1 MSLDWLALPA
11 KSLDTHAAQAARA
24 RQDQLTKP
32 PGSLGRLEELVC
44 TLAAMQGR
52 AIPSLERIRIVVFAA
67 DHGVAAEGVSAY
79 PQAVTREMVRNFVQ
93 GGAAIS
99 VLAREL
105 GAALEV
111 VDVGVVEDP
120 GPLPGVVSR
129 RIAPGSRNLCRE
141 PALSPAEL
149 SQALDAGREAVERAI
164 AAGAQLFIGGE
175 MGIANTTAAAALAAA
190 LLNKPGEA
198 LTGPGTGLDDTG
210 LAHKLGVVNAA
221 LRRHRM
227 GLTDPLECL
236 RHVGGIEIV
245 ALTGAYIACAQA
257 GLPVLVDGFITA
269 TAALTAH
276 RLAAGVDV
284 WLLYSHHS
292 AEPGS
297 TAVLNALAA
306 RPLLDFGMR
315 LGEASGAAVA
325 VPILRAALALHARM
339 ATFAEAGVPAGKK

>member
-1 MSLDWLALPA
+1 MSLDWLTLPV
-11 KSLDTHAAQAARA
+11 KPLDTHAEQAARA

-32 PGSLGRLEELVC
+32 PGSLGRLEELAC
-44 TLAAMQGR
+44 TLAAMQGC

-67 DHGVAAEGVSAY
+67 DHGVATERVSAF
-79 PQAVTREMVRNFVQ
+79 PQAVTRAMVRNFAQ

-99 VLAREL
+99 VLAREV
-105 GAALEV
+105 GATLEV

-129 RIAPGSRNLCRE
+129 RIAPGSRNLYRE

-149 SQALDAGREAVERAI
+149 SQALAAGREAVERAV

-210 LAHKLGVVNAA
+210 LAHKVGVVNAA
-221 LRRHRM
+221 LQRHRTA
-227 GLTDPLECL
+227 LTDPLECL
-236 RHVGGIEIV
+236 RHVGGIEIA

-276 RLAAGVDV
+276 RLAPGVGL
-284 WLLYSHHS
+284 WLLYSHRS

-297 TAVLNALAA
+297 TEVLKALAA

-325 VPILRAALALHARM
+325 VPILRVALALHARM
-339 ATFAEAGVPAGKK
+339 ATFAEAGVPAEEK

>member
-11 KSLDTHAAQAARA
+11 KPLDTHAAQAARA

-32 PGSLGRLEELVC
+32 PESLGRLEELVC

-79 PQAVTREMVRNFVQ
+79 PQAVTREMVRNFAR

-105 GAALEV
+105 GATLEV

-149 SQALDAGREAVERAI
+149 SQALAVGREAVDRAV

-198 LTGPGTGLDDTG
+198 LVGPGTGLDDSG
-210 LAHKLGVVNAA
+210 LAHKVGVVNAA
-221 LRRHRM
+221 LQRHRM
-227 GLTDPLECL
+227 VLTDPLECL
-236 RHVGGIEIV
+236 RCVGGLEV
-245 ALTGAYIACAQA
+245 AALTGAYVACAQA

-276 RLAAGVDV
+276 RLAAGVGA
-284 WLLYSHHS
+284 WLLYSHRS

-297 TAVLNALAA
+297 TEVINALAA